1 MQTPQNFIG
10 CPGVLNIG
18 MFVVVILYT
27 AVGFFGY
34 LKYGDAT
41 KGSITLNLPT
51 EEVYVDLT
59 FCPFSHQFQLFLP
72 LQSCPV
78 GQIYDS
84 DRHLPHLCTS
94 VLRSNEHYL
103 GQHTRSVLRKK

>member
-1 MQTPQNFIG
+1 MSLENNMQTPQHFIG

-34 LKYGDAT
+34 LKYGEAT

-51 EEVYVDLT
+51 EEVYVTLT
-59 FCPFSHQFQLFLP
+59 SLAIFPLISFISFHIVLP
-72 LQSCPV
+72 N
-78 GQIYDS
+78 
-84 DRHLPHLCTS
+84 
-94 VLRSNEHYL
+94 RSNL
-103 GQHTRSVLRKK
+103 